1 MAAWREA
8 WREIKAFKQRHGYSE
23 ALAMRGIVRVLLL
36 SSDPQFAS
44 VSALSYA
51 QLTYSNLQMMLRC
64 ADRSSMAHSVESRVP
79 FLDHRVVEFALGLPD
94 DVQDRRRRDQAR
106 AARRHERRAA
116 RSHPRSHRQDRI
128 RDAGV
133 VVDDRRPATL
143 VPRAIGA
150 GRRDQQSPGS
160 GFKPDSPRRDGGRH
174 AAVRSRTVARYLAR
188 AMDASVRGRR
198 TDSSPIDAS
207 MTMAGSTGRR

>member
-1 MAAWREA
+1 MGDA

-23 ALAMRGIVRVLLL
+23 ALAIRGIVRVLLL

-94 DVQDRRRRDQAR
+94 AFKIGGGVTKRVLRGAM
-106 AARRHERRAA
+106 
-116 RSHPRSHRQDRI
+116 SGVLPDRI
-128 RDAGV
+128 RDR
-133 VVDDRRPATL
+133 VDKIGFETPESLWMTGERRHWFRAQLAQAVEVSNRL
-143 VPRAIGA
+143 VPASSLVHFDAMAAGTRPFDPSPWRAISLGQWMQA
-150 GRRDQQSPGS
+150 FAVAAPTRAQSQT
-160 GFKPDSPRRDGGRH
+160 
-174 AAVRSRTVARYLAR
+174 A
-188 AMDASVRGRR
+188 
-198 TDSSPIDAS
+198 
-207 MTMAGSTGRR
+207 